1 MKNESSCKAT
11 SYLPISW
18 DDMEIINEAIQNK
31 KEGKI
36 FFFGSNGQLEEAK
49 GPVVKI
55 LEEKKKGVYA
65 VVNSGEHIRVDR
77 IITIFGTVGAAYDEY
92 EAFGNACMDCR

>member
-36 FFFGSNGQLEEAK
+36 FFFGSNGQLEEVK
-49 GPVVKI
+49 GSVVEV
-55 LEEKKKGVYA
+55 LEEKNKGVYA
-65 VVNSGEHIRVDR
+65 IVDSGRHIRVDR
-77 IITIFGTVGAAYDEY
+77 IITIFGKVGAAYEEY
-92 EAFGNACMDCR
+92 EAFGNTCMDCR